1 MEKITP
7 KEMKEN
13 ETYGALA
20 FIRDS
25 TLIFEEIYGKEAW
38 TFTEQAELDFTV
50 KMLRCPFLERK
61 IKALGELKDF
71 IERADPTID
80 ARKLGERRQLRY
92 ITQEKLKNWIIQQ
105 QIVEYLFGDET
116 HVELIKRSSVILGFL
131 CQMNGLSNEHLNLIW
146 KSTEGKYEDYILAI
160 YDTITELSGVMSVEA
175 LEFMFSK
182 MVMVPV
188 EEYTEVTVSLIKEF
202 SLKAMNTLTSAMSGS
217 CKMFTELEK

>member
-1 MEKITP
+1 
-7 KEMKEN
+7 MKEN

-202 SLKAMNTLTSAMSGS
+202 SLKAMNTFTSAMSGS